1 MHALVL
7 VTERFLEL
15 ARATYES
22 RELPDGPLIVMPRTE
37 ETEYSDPRTMER
49 ICDETF
55 ERFVAAILP
64 KAPGEGVAPGE
75 DGASR

>member
-22 RELPDGPLIVMPRTE
+22 RELPDGPLVVMPRTE
-37 ETEYSDPRTMER
+37 ETEYSDARTMAR

-55 ERFVAAILP
+55 ARFVAVMVRSTAD
-64 KAPGEGVAPGE
+64 A
-75 DGASR
+75 R

>member
-1 MHALVL
+1 ML

-37 ETEYSDPRTMER
+37 DTEYSDGATMDR
-49 ICDETF
+49 ITGETF
-55 ERFVAAILP
+55 ARFVTAMTA
-64 KAPGEGVAPGE
+64 G
-75 DGASR
+75 R

>member
-1 MHALVL
+1 VHALVL

-22 RELPDGPLIVMPRTE
+22 REVPDAPLVVMPRTE
-37 ETEYSDPRTMER
+37 ETEYSDPRTMAR

-55 ERFVAAILP
+55 ERLVAVILR
-64 KAPGEGVAPGE
+64 KAPAGDGGV
-75 DGASR
+75 SQ